1 MEDFYRKLADIL
13 DVPEVKPA
21 DVLGDFTEWDSLSV
35 LSVIAMLDSD
45 YAINLHATELWEI
58 KTAKDLY
65 DRVVERSGKR
75 T

>member
-13 DVPEVKPA
+13 DVSEGKPA
-21 DVLGDFTEWDSLSV
+21 AVLGDFTEWDSLSV

-45 YAINLHATELWEI
+45 YGINLHATELWEF
-58 KTAKDLY
+58 KTAQDLY

-75 T
+75 S